1 MTGGYGGLGAEHAAC
16 TETFSTGPRRMPP
29 FGRRLAVD
37 ENCSTFVPYPVI
49 EGEAHPGPAGEG
61 RAGPNG

>member
-1 MTGGYGGLGAEHAAC
+1 
-16 TETFSTGPRRMPP
+16 MPP